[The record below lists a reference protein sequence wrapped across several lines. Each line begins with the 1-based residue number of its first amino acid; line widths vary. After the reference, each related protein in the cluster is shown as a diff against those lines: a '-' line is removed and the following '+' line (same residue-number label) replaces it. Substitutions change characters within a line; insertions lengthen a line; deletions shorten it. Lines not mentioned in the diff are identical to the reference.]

1 MSGHVSKFESTVVKG
16 KGRKP
21 GVTFL
26 ATLPIHIILIVIFFI
41 WLAPTL
47 GLLVSSFRPA
57 NLIQTSGWWRAF
69 SSPLSFT
76 LDNYSY
82 VIQRS
87 GMGRSFFNS
96 LMITIPSTVLPILAA
111 AFAAYALSWMNFRG
125 RDVLLLLFVALIV
138 IPLQMT
144 FIPILRL
151 FNALNLT
158 GTFHGI
164 WIAHAAYGLP
174 FAIYLLRGFIGSL
187 PGEIFESAYIDGASH
202 FQVFYRL
209 VLPTSVPAIAS
220 LTIFQFMWTWNDLLI
235 ALLYLGGGRDVAPM
249 TVTVSNLVNSYG
261 SGWHYLTA
269 AAFISMV
276 MPLLV
281 FLVLQRYFIKGI
293 TAGAVKG

>member
-26 ATLPIHIILIVIFFI
+26 AMLPIHIILIVVFFI

-151 FNALNLT
+151 FNRLNLT

-235 ALLYLGGGRDVAPM
+235 ALLYLGGGRNVAPM

-281 FLVLQRYFIKGI
+281 FLFLQRYFVKGI